1 MVVDHWKRLQD
12 ATSSID
18 MSQSNWIMSQDNV
31 KSAYGDLMQAFQ
43 HYLFERF
50 KDDFA
55 GLPLYQDIISK
66 YVDSVLAAAQGFA
79 KRTAQLEKE
88 NEELKQKLQELLDAG
103 RS

>member
-1 MVVDHWKRLQD
+1 MVDHWKRLQD
-12 ATSSID
+12 ATNSID
-18 MSQSNWIMSQDNV
+18 MSQSNWIMSQESV

-66 YVDSVLAAAQGFA
+66 YVDSVLSAAQGFA
-79 KRTAQLEKE
+79 KRTEQLERE
-88 NEELKQKLQELLDAG
+88 NAELKKKLEELSNVN
-103 RS
+103 RP

>member
-1 MVVDHWKRLQD
+1 MVAEQWKRLQD
-12 ATSSID
+12 ATTSID
-18 MSQSNWIMSQDNV
+18 MSQSNWIMSQETV

-55 GLPLYQDIISK
+55 SLPLYQDIISK

-79 KRTAQLEKE
+79 KRTEQLERE
-88 NEELKQKLQELLDAG
+88 NEELKRKLEELSNA
-103 RS
+103 RRP